1 MKVHV
6 LGFTLTV
13 KSQDR
18 HLSHH
23 RTTWHSHKGTIALR
37 TKILDEKK
45 ADEQK
50 RVAAHKKK
58 AEKERKRAHF
68 LDGKKVHHSKISK
81 ELRDKYH
88 IALGDADSKCENCI
102 GWYSAWAFGDL
113 DTSKMMWNTPD
124 RKDAERQRWYCGQP
138 DCQTERK
145 EEEIKVKA
153 EHKRAQAAAVR
164 KKQQDKKEKKKKAV
178 PKKSS
183 PRAQKRK
190 TVGKPKSAGAK
201 GAHQEGPARKRRKKG

>member
-1 MKVHV
+1 M
-6 LGFTLTV
+6 
-13 KSQDR
+13 
-18 HLSHH
+18 
-23 RTTWHSHKGTIALR
+23 
-37 TKILDEKK
+37 DEKK

-124 RKDAERQRWYCGQP
+124 RKDAERQRWYCG
-138 DCQTERK
+138 
-145 EEEIKVKA
+145 
-153 EHKRAQAAAVR
+153 
-164 KKQQDKKEKKKKAV
+164 
-178 PKKSS
+178 
-183 PRAQKRK
+183 
-190 TVGKPKSAGAK
+190 
-201 GAHQEGPARKRRKKG
+201 PARLPN

>member
-1 MKVHV
+1 M
-6 LGFTLTV
+6 

-18 HLSHH
+18 HLCHH

-50 RVAAHKKK
+50 RVATHKKK

-124 RKDAERQRWYCGQP
+124 RKDAERQRWYCG
-138 DCQTERK
+138 
-145 EEEIKVKA
+145 
-153 EHKRAQAAAVR
+153 
-164 KKQQDKKEKKKKAV
+164 
-178 PKKSS
+178 
-183 PRAQKRK
+183 
-190 TVGKPKSAGAK
+190 
-201 GAHQEGPARKRRKKG
+201 PARLPN